1 MVIKY
6 VWRNFEIIIYATLL
20 VKKIHFS
27 SSSMALFSIGFS
39 QLRFKTLTLAL
50 YCSLPHLHCL
60 HEHQVHHRQLAIFFL
75 WARKKE
81 IKKWRLLPLL
91 PAFILSSTPKI
102 SVIPAKQVYFI
113 NSFQS
118 TVSLQSINSLA
129 ILLTGS
135 KGQLISKYLF
145 GVFNFFQ
152 KTNVNTSYSSK
163 NEFIRSFFGRIHGF
177 TIFFRN

>member
-1 MVIKY
+1 MNHFLRSWVIEKKTGCQKLALKKLKLSSSLIGQTRNRAAQKINLLLP
-6 VWRNFEIIIYATLL
+6 WWNFEIMIHATLS

-102 SVIPAKQVYFI
+102 SIIPTKQVYFI
-113 NSFQS
+113 N
-118 TVSLQSINSLA
+118 
-129 ILLTGS
+129 
-135 KGQLISKYLF
+135 
-145 GVFNFFQ
+145 
-152 KTNVNTSYSSK
+152 
-163 NEFIRSFFGRIHGF
+163 
-177 TIFFRN
+177 